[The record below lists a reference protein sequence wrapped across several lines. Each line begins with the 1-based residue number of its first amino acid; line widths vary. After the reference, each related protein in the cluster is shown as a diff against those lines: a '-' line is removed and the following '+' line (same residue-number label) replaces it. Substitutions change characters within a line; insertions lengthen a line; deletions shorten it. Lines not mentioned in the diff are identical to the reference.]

1 MVIGDKSFP
10 IYMVFFYTR
19 QGLRRSIIHRV
30 SHSTPSTCEGPK
42 KTKKKQQQMAVDIE
56 NAASPQEES
65 TAPKEGAERVPEQK
79 SHGGQDV
86 VPMEDEAVQDAVH
99 INLTWRSWVWKC

>member
-1 MVIGDKSFP
+1 
-10 IYMVFFYTR
+10 
-19 QGLRRSIIHRV
+19 
-30 SHSTPSTCEGPK
+30 
-42 KTKKKQQQMAVDIE
+42 MAVDIE